1 MPQGSSEEGLW
12 NNYDKLTFRFF
23 SDQEAR
29 YWGADLSDSQLEG
42 ADGNVRTAGLQDK
55 IEFLRASVRGT
66 RVRRLPQR
74 EAVPSVGVG
83 GFMGHAGSPGVMC
96 RAHAASG

>member
-12 NNYDKLTFRFF
+12 NNYDKLTFLFF

-74 EAVPSVGVG
+74 EAVPSVGIG
-83 GFMGHAGSPGVMC
+83 GFMGRAGSPGVMC